1 MEIDIKEMN
10 EIQILS
16 VKGSI
21 DADTASEFDQSLE
34 KQISGG
40 RDRIILDLSQLEYIS
55 SAGLRVIMK
64 AAKKMEITGGEMAIV
79 GLRGVGQEVFKVSGF
94 YSLFN
99 IYDSEEEAVLA
110 T

>member
-1 MEIDIKEMN
+1 MEIDTKEKN
-10 EIQILS
+10 EIRILS
-16 VKGSI
+16 VQGSI

-34 KQISGG
+34 KHISTG
-40 RDRIILDLSQLEYIS
+40 RDKIILDLSRLEYIS

-79 GLRGVGQEVFKVSGF
+79 GLRGVVQEVFKVSGF

>member
-1 MEIDIKEMN
+1 MEIDTKEKN
-10 EIQILS
+10 EIRILS

-34 KQISGG
+34 KNISGG
-40 RDRIILDLSQLEYIS
+40 RDRLILDLSRLEYIS

-79 GLRGVGQEVFKVSGF
+79 GLRGVVQEVFKVSGF

>member
-1 MEIDIKEMN
+1 MEIDTKEKN
-10 EIQILS
+10 EIRILS

-34 KQISGG
+34 KNISGG
-40 RDRIILDLSQLEYIS
+40 RDRLILDLSRLEYIS

-64 AAKKMEITGGEMAIV
+64 AAKKMEITGGEMAIT
-79 GLRGVGQEVFKVSGF
+79 GLRGVVQEVFKVSGF

>member
-79 GLRGVGQEVFKVSGF
+79 GLRGVVQEVFKVSGF

>member
-1 MEIDIKEMN
+1 MEIDTKEKN
-10 EIQILS
+10 EIRILS

-34 KQISGG
+34 KQISTG
-40 RDRIILDLSQLEYIS
+40 RDKIILDLSRLEYIS

-79 GLRGVGQEVFKVSGF
+79 GLRGVVQEVFKVSGF